1 MRSLTDDA
9 TIHIYI
15 DKQNILVYTL
25 LTQNIQQLLNFFGIE
40 VNLDV
45 EQ

>member
-9 TIHIYI
+9 TINIHIN
-15 DKQNILVYTL
+15 KQNTLVCTPL
-25 LTQNIQQLLNFFGIE
+25 IQNIQQLLNFFGIE

-45 EQ
+45 

>member
-9 TIHIYI
+9 TINIYI
-15 DKQNILVYTL
+15 NKQNILVCTL
-25 LTQNIQQLLNFFGIE
+25 LTQNIQQLLNFFGKE